1 MRYAGP
7 CSFVILSPSPGDG
20 WTLGKILG
28 FFFPSLVEFFQVL
41 NATSAPERSS
51 SGAINGG
58 ILFEVLLFLPKRPRL
73 KLNLTEAELLVA
85 LHYVACSRTPTALN
99 LNVST

>member
-20 WTLGKILG
+20 WTLGKILD
-28 FFFPSLVEFFQVL
+28 FFSSLMEFFQVL

-51 SGAINGG
+51 SDAIIGG

-85 LHYVACSRTPTALN
+85 LRYVACSRTPTALN